1 MIDALEYLHSHG
13 VVHRDIKLG
22 NILLKRR
29 VAKLA
34 DFGLAINFHTTEQV
48 ATIPR
53 DVFRVLLFL
62 YDVGGLLNISFI
74 LD

>member
-1 MIDALEYLHSHG
+1 MLFKVIDALEYLHSHG

-48 ATIPR
+48 AT
-53 DVFRVLLFL
+53 VHT
-62 YDVGGLLNISFI
+62 
-74 LD
+74 